1 MRPDQ
6 DFLLYPLATDER
18 PECPA
23 CGKPMTVAMHEA
35 RIDRPDFSAFRC
47 PACMRSERFVLED

>member
-18 PECPA
+18 PACSA

-35 RIDRPDFSAFRC
+35 GIDRSDFSRC
-47 PACMRSERFVLED
+47 PACIRSERFVFED